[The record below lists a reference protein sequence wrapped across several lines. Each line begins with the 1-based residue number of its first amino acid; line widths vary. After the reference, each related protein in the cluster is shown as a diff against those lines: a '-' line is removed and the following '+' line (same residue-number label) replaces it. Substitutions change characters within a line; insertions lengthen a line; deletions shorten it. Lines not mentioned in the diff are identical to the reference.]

1 VVAVSERR
9 APAEKVPI
17 IGESEDASVLEVL
30 VDNLRDV
37 LYVRD
42 PRAGRMLFVNPAF
55 EEVWGIPR
63 QRLYDEPRVFVE
75 AIVPE
80 DRPKVFAA
88 LEAQDLHE
96 VPFEL
101 EYRIKN
107 ASGEVRN
114 IFARSFLVRRDGVV
128 ERVVGVAWDLTAR
141 RRVEDELRE
150 LQRSLVEQIDART
163 AELKRSLE
171 EKEVLLRELNHRVKN
186 NLQLVSSLLRLQ
198 ADRTTDPAT
207 RAVLDGS
214 RARVHAIALAHQ
226 HLRGAEDMSEVSLDA
241 YAQTIT
247 HDVAVSHGLPAV
259 SLTTRFDTGDQRVA
273 IDRAIPFG
281 LALNELLTNAYRHA
295 FPDGVGSL
303 SVTLSRA
310 GGDGIVL
317 EVSDDGTGFD
327 AERAESSGSLGLRLV
342 RTLVGQLQGALEL
355 EGARGGLT
363 ARVRFGIRGGGL
375 AAE

>member
-1 VVAVSERR
+1 MSERR
-9 APAEKVPI
+9 ALAEKVPI

-226 HLRGAEDMSEVSLDA
+226 HLRDAEEASEVKLDG

-247 HDVAVSHGLPAV
+247 HDVAVSHGLPAIA
-259 SLTTRFDTGDQRVA
+259 LTTRFATGDQRLA
-273 IDRAIPFG
+273 IDRAVPFG

-295 FPDGVGSL
+295 FPDGIGAL
-303 SVTLSRA
+303 SVSLSRA
-310 GGDGIVL
+310 AGEEIVL
-317 EVSDDGTGFD
+317 EVVDDGAGFD
-327 AERAESSGSLGLRLV
+327 VEGAERSASLGLRLV
-342 RTLVGQLQGALEL
+342 RTLVSQL
-355 EGARGGLT
+355 GGTFEIERAHSGLL
-363 ARVRFGIRGGGL
+363 ARVRFGIRTGGAG
-375 AAE
+375 AAR